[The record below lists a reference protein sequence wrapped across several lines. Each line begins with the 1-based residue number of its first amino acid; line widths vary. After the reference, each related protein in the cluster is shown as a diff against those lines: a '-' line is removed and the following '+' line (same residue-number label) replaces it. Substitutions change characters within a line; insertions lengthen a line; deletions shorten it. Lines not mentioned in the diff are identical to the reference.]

1 MNCIPTTS
9 IYCNMRIL
17 LISQYFWPENFRIN
31 DVVQGLVSR
40 GHEVIVLTG
49 MPNYPNG
56 KLFAGYG
63 MLKKYPKFWNG
74 IRIYRVP
81 LIPRGNG
88 SSILL
93 FLNYFSF
100 AFTAS
105 LRTLFLTKKFDA
117 MFVYEPSPITVGIP
131 AMVMKFLSGKKY
143 HFWVQDL
150 WPESITAAAGIK
162 NKFIISTLNWL
173 TQRIYQSAGSVL
185 VQSLAFTPYIV
196 KQGISRDKIIY
207 LPNSTESME
216 ETAYSNRLAEFGLP
230 QRFTLMFAGNIGNAQ
245 SFDTLLEA
253 AAILKKNGVLINWV
267 IIGDGRMKP
276 EVEKKIHELNIGDSF
291 FLLGQFPVK
300 DMPSFFACADA
311 LLLSLRKKP
320 IFALTIPS
328 KLQSYMAFGKPVI
341 ASIDGEGARIVE
353 EANAGFV
360 SAAEDAEALAH
371 QVQLAAEA
379 PTSLLSQ
386 MGANGKMY
394 FEKEFER
401 EKLLNRI
408 ELVLQS

>member
-1 MNCIPTTS
+1 
-9 IYCNMRIL
+9 MRIL